1 MANFN
6 FAGERAIDSPSLRV
20 EVQPLFRMVYMWMG
34 FGLLTTAVVA
44 FIAGQTFL
52 TWMLENPWV
61 FIVAFVGQ
69 LGLVIGLSAGI
80 NRLSTNAAA
89 IMFFLYAALMGITLS
104 FIPLVYSGGSIVAA
118 LVTTTAL
125 FGTMT
130 VVGFTTQID
139 LTKYSSYFMMGLIGL
154 VIAMFVNM
162 LLLRSGPF
170 DLLISIFGVI
180 LFTALTAYD
189 TQKIKHIASNPEI
202 QADGNLVLKM
212 AILGALALYLDFIN
226 LFLFLLRIFGGGRD

>member
-1 MANFN
+1 MTNFN

-44 FIAGQTFL
+44 FITGQTFV
-52 TWMLENPWV
+52 TWMLENPWI
-61 FIVAFVGQ
+61 FIVAFVAQ
-69 LGLVIGLSAGI
+69 IGLVLGLSAGI
-80 NRLSTNAAA
+80 NRLSSNVAALL
-89 IMFFLYAALMGITLS
+89 FFLYAALMGVTLS
-104 FIPLVYSGGSIVAA
+104 FIPLVYTGGSIVAA

-130 VVGFTTQID
+130 VIGFTTQID

-154 VIAMFVNM
+154 VIASFVNI
-162 LLLRSGPF
+162 LILRSSGF
-170 DLLISIFGVI
+170 DFLISIFGVV

-189 TQKIKHIASNPEI
+189 TQKIKRIAANPEI
-202 QADGNLVLKM
+202 QADGSLVFKM
-212 AILGALALYLDFIN
+212 AILGALTLYLDFIN
-226 LFLFLLRIFGGGRD
+226 LFLFLLRLMSRNN